1 MSQRSGRNRQRLAA
15 AAALAALGLALG
27 ALSYAG
33 WRWLAARGLSAGSF
47 TPEEAARFIRGFGP
61 WAPIAAM
68 LLMVV
73 HAFVPLPA
81 EMVALGNG
89 MIFGPVLGIAVTW
102 GGAMLGAIL
111 SYALARWLGQ
121 PFVRALL
128 PEKSWRRIETLPR
141 QAAMLLLARLIPV
154 ISFNLVN
161 YAAGLVGIGW
171 WPFLWT
177 TAVGILPL
185 TILMVVIGHGMA
197 SGPWWLWL
205 IVLGTSGA
213 LWLVW
218 HRRRPT

>member
-1 MSQRSGRNRQRLAA
+1 VSERGRPNRQRLAA
-15 AAALAALGLALG
+15 ATAFAALVLALG

-33 WRWLAARGLSAGSF
+33 WRWLAASGLSAGSF
-47 TPEEAARFIRGFGP
+47 TPEEAARLIRGFGS

-73 HAFVPLPA
+73 HSFVPLPA
-81 EMVALGNG
+81 EVIALGNG
-89 MIFGPVLGIAVTW
+89 MIFGPALGIAVTW
-102 GGAMLGAIL
+102 SGAMLGAIL

-128 PEKSWRRIETLPR
+128 PEKGWRRIETIPR
-141 QAAMLLLARLIPV
+141 QAAMLLLVRLIPV

-161 YAAGLVGIGW
+161 YAAGLAGIGW

-185 TILMVVIGHGMA
+185 TILMVVVGHSMA
-197 SGPWWLWL
+197 GGPWWLWL
-205 IVLGTSGA
+205 IVLVACAA
-213 LWLVW
+213 LWLAW